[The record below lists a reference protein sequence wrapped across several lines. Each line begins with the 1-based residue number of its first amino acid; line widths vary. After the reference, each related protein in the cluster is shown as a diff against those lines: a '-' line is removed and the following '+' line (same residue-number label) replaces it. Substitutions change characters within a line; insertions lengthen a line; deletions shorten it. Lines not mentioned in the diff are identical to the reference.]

1 MVKSKIIQ
9 IILFG
14 FGLLIFIFTYL
25 SFFQKTNSNYLNETG
40 RLEKSLEQS
49 LDMKKIVKKNKDND
63 SVIEYV
69 APTFKIAEDKNASN
83 IISDLSYKNID
94 HKGNIFNINSKI
106 TKIFEDKK
114 DTNFMEVV
122 VARIFL
128 LDGRV
133 IEIFADK
140 AIYNTINYN
149 TEFVGNVHVV
159 EDETKITSNNL
170 NFIFDKNLITIYN
183 DVEYKGYNKFLT
195 ADKVDINLLNHKVN
209 VYMYDK
215 MSKVK
220 ANLRN

>member
-25 SFFQKTNSNYLNETG
+25 SFFQKTNSNYLNEAE

-49 LDMKKIVKKNKDND
+49 LDMKKIVKKDKDND
-63 SVIEYV
+63 SVIE
-69 APTFKIAEDKNASN
+69 EDKNASN

-106 TKIFEDKK
+106 TKIFEDKE
-114 DTNFMEVV
+114 DLNFMEVV

-149 TEFVGNVHVV
+149 TEFVGNVFVV
-159 EDETKITSNNL
+159 EDENKITSNNL
-170 NFIFDKNLITIYN
+170 DFIFDKNLITIYN
-183 DVEYKGYNKFLT
+183 NVKYKGYNKFLT

-209 VYMYDK
+209 VYMYNK

>member
-25 SFFQKTNSNYLNETG
+25 SFFQKTNSNYLNETE

-49 LDMKKIVKKNKDND
+49 LDMKKIVKKDKDND
-63 SVIEYV
+63 SVIE
-69 APTFKIAEDKNASN
+69 EDKNASN

-106 TKIFEDKK
+106 TKIFEDK
-114 DTNFMEVV
+114 DDLNFMEVV

-149 TEFVGNVHVV
+149 TEFVGNVLVV
-159 EDETKITSNNL
+159 ENENKITSNNL
-170 NFIFDKNLITIYN
+170 DFIFDKNLITIYN
-183 DVEYKGYNKFLT
+183 NVKYKGYNQFLS

>member
-25 SFFQKTNSNYLNETG
+25 SFFQKTNSNYLNET
-40 RLEKSLEQS
+40 ESLEQS
-49 LDMKKIVKKNKDND
+49 LDMKKIVKKDKDND
-63 SVIEYV
+63 SVIE
-69 APTFKIAEDKNASN
+69 EDKNTSN

-106 TKIFEDKK
+106 TKIFEDKE
-114 DTNFMEVV
+114 DLNFMEVV

-140 AIYNTINYN
+140 AIYNAINYN
-149 TEFVGNVHVV
+149 TKFVGNVHVV
-159 EDETKITSNNL
+159 EDENKITSNNL
-170 NFIFDKNLITIYN
+170 DFIFDKNLITIYN
-183 DVEYKGYNKFLT
+183 NVKYKGYNKFLT

-209 VYMYDK
+209 IYMYDK

>member
-25 SFFQKTNSNYLNETG
+25 SFFQKTNSNYLNETE
-40 RLEKSLEQS
+40 RLEKSLEQG
-49 LDMKKIVKKNKDND
+49 LDMKKIVKKDKDND
-63 SVIEYV
+63 SVIE
-69 APTFKIAEDKNASN
+69 EDKNASN

-106 TKIFEDKK
+106 TKIFEDKE
-114 DTNFMEVV
+114 DLNFMEVV

-149 TEFVGNVHVV
+149 TEFVGNVLVV
-159 EDETKITSNNL
+159 EDENKITSNNL
-170 NFIFDKNLITIYN
+170 DFIFDKNLITIYN
-183 DVEYKGYNKFLT
+183 NVKYKGYNKFLT

>member
-25 SFFQKTNSNYLNETG
+25 SFFQKTNSNYFNETE

-49 LDMKKIVKKNKDND
+49 LDMKKIVKKDKDND
-63 SVIEYV
+63 SVIE
-69 APTFKIAEDKNASN
+69 EDKNTSN

-106 TKIFEDKK
+106 TKIFEDKE
-114 DTNFMEVV
+114 DLNFMEVV

-149 TEFVGNVHVV
+149 TEFVGNVLVV
-159 EDETKITSNNL
+159 EDENKITSNNL
-170 NFIFDKNLITIYN
+170 DFIFDKNLITIYN
-183 DVEYKGYNKFLT
+183 NVKYKGHNKFLT

-209 VYMYDK
+209 VYMFDK

>member
-25 SFFQKTNSNYLNETG
+25 SFFQKTNSNYLNET
-40 RLEKSLEQS
+40 ESLEQS
-49 LDMKKIVKKNKDND
+49 LDMKKIVKKDKDNY
-63 SVIEYV
+63 SIIE
-69 APTFKIAEDKNASN
+69 EDKNASN

-106 TKIFEDKK
+106 TKIFEDKE
-114 DTNFMEVV
+114 DLNFMEVV
-122 VARIFL
+122 VCRIFL
-128 LDGRV
+128 LDGSV
-133 IEIFADK
+133 IEIFADR

-149 TEFVGNVHVV
+149 TEFVGNVLVV
-159 EDETKITSNNL
+159 KDENKITSNNL
-170 NFIFDKNLITIYN
+170 DFIFDKNLITIYN
-183 DVEYKGYNKFLT
+183 NVKYKGYNKFLT

-220 ANLRN
+220 VNLRN

>member
-14 FGLLIFIFTYL
+14 LGLLIFIFTYL
-25 SFFQKTNSNYLNETG
+25 SFFQKTNSNYLNETE

-49 LDMKKIVKKNKDND
+49 LDMKKIVKKDKDND

-69 APTFKIAEDKNASN
+69 APTFKIAEDKTASN

-106 TKIFEDKK
+106 TKIFEDKE
-114 DTNFMEVV
+114 DLNFMEVV

-149 TEFVGNVHVV
+149 TEFVGNVLVT
-159 EDETKITSNNL
+159 EDENKITSNNL
-170 NFIFDKNLITIYN
+170 DFIFDKNLITIYN
-183 DVEYKGYNKFLT
+183 NVKYKGYNKFLT
-195 ADKVDINLLNHKVN
+195 ADKLDINLLNHKVN

>member
-25 SFFQKTNSNYLNETG
+25 SFFQKTNSNYLNETE

-49 LDMKKIVKKNKDND
+49 LDMKKIVKKDKDND
-63 SVIEYV
+63 SVIE
-69 APTFKIAEDKNASN
+69 EDKNASN

-106 TKIFEDKK
+106 TKIFEDKE
-114 DTNFMEVV
+114 DLNFMEVV
-122 VARIFL
+122 VCRIFL

-149 TEFVGNVHVV
+149 TEFVGNVLVV
-159 EDETKITSNNL
+159 EDENKITSNNL
-170 NFIFDKNLITIYN
+170 DFIFDKNLITIYN
-183 DVEYKGYNKFLT
+183 NVKYKGYNKFLT

-209 VYMYDK
+209 VYMYNK

>member
-14 FGLLIFIFTYL
+14 FGLLIFLFTYL
-25 SFFQKTNSNYLNETG
+25 SFFQKTNSNYFNETE

-49 LDMKKIVKKNKDND
+49 LDMKKIVKKDKDND
-63 SVIEYV
+63 SVIE
-69 APTFKIAEDKNASN
+69 EGKNTSN
-83 IISDLSYKNID
+83 IISDLSYKNVD
-94 HKGNIFNINSKI
+94 HKGNIFNISSKI
-106 TKIFEDKK
+106 TKIFFDK
-114 DTNFMEVV
+114 DDLNFMEVV
-122 VARIFL
+122 VCRIFL
-128 LDGRV
+128 LNGRV

-149 TEFVGNVHVV
+149 TEFVGNVLVV
-159 EDETKITSNNL
+159 EDENKITSNNL
-170 NFIFDKNLITIYN
+170 DFIFDKNLITIYN
-183 DVEYKGYNKFLT
+183 NVKYKGHNKFLT
-195 ADKVDINLLNHKVN
+195 ADKIDINLLNHKVN

>member
-1 MVKSKIIQ
+1 MAKSKIIQ

-25 SFFQKTNSNYLNETG
+25 SFFQKTNSNYLNETE

-49 LDMKKIVKKNKDND
+49 LDMKKIVKKDKDND
-63 SVIEYV
+63 SVIE
-69 APTFKIAEDKNASN
+69 EDKNASN

-106 TKIFEDKK
+106 TKIFEDKE
-114 DTNFMEVV
+114 DLNFMEVV

-149 TEFVGNVHVV
+149 TEFVGNVLVV
-159 EDETKITSNNL
+159 EDENKITSNNL
-170 NFIFDKNLITIYN
+170 DFIFDKNLITIYN
-183 DVEYKGYNKFLT
+183 NVKYKGYNKFLT

>member
-1 MVKSKIIQ
+1 VGKSKIIQ

-25 SFFQKTNSNYLNETG
+25 SFFQKTNSNYLNETE

-49 LDMKKIVKKNKDND
+49 LDMKKIVKKDKDND
-63 SVIEYV
+63 SVIE
-69 APTFKIAEDKNASN
+69 EDKNASN

-106 TKIFEDKK
+106 TKIFEDKE
-114 DTNFMEVV
+114 DLNFMEVV

-149 TEFVGNVHVV
+149 TEFVGNVLVV
-159 EDETKITSNNL
+159 EDENKITSNNL
-170 NFIFDKNLITIYN
+170 DFIFDKNLITIYN
-183 DVEYKGYNKFLT
+183 NVKYKGYNKFLT

>member
-25 SFFQKTNSNYLNETG
+25 SFFQKTNSNYLNETE

-49 LDMKKIVKKNKDND
+49 LDMKKIVKKDKDNN
-63 SVIEYV
+63 SVIE
-69 APTFKIAEDKNASN
+69 EDKNASN

-94 HKGNIFNINSKI
+94 YKGNIFNINSKI
-106 TKIFEDKK
+106 TKIFEDKE
-114 DTNFMEVV
+114 DLNFMEVV

-149 TEFVGNVHVV
+149 TEFAGNVLVV
-159 EDETKITSNNL
+159 EDENKITSNNL
-170 NFIFDKNLITIYN
+170 DFIFDKNLITIYN
-183 DVEYKGYNKFLT
+183 NVKYKGYNKFLT

>member
-1 MVKSKIIQ
+1 MIKSKIIQ
-9 IILFG
+9 IILFS

-25 SFFQKTNSNYLNETG
+25 SFFQKTNSNYLNET
-40 RLEKSLEQS
+40 ESLEQS
-49 LDMKKIVKKNKDND
+49 LDMKKIVKKDKDND
-63 SVIEYV
+63 SVIE
-69 APTFKIAEDKNASN
+69 KDKNASN

-114 DTNFMEVV
+114 DLNFMEVV
-122 VARIFL
+122 VCRIFL
-128 LDGRV
+128 LDGSV
-133 IEIFADK
+133 IEIFSDK

-149 TEFVGNVHVV
+149 TEFVGNVLVV
-159 EDETKITSNNL
+159 KDENKITSNNL
-170 NFIFDKNLITIYN
+170 DFIFDKNLITIYN
-183 DVEYKGYNKFLT
+183 NVKYKGYNKFLT

>member
-25 SFFQKTNSNYLNETG
+25 SFFQKTNSNYLNETE

-49 LDMKKIVKKNKDND
+49 LDMKKIVKKDKDND
-63 SVIEYV
+63 SVIE
-69 APTFKIAEDKNASN
+69 EDKNASN

-106 TKIFEDKK
+106 TKIFEDKE
-114 DTNFMEVV
+114 DLNFMEVV

-149 TEFVGNVHVV
+149 TEFVGNVLVV
-159 EDETKITSNNL
+159 EDENKITSNNL
-170 NFIFDKNLITIYN
+170 DFVFDKNLITIYN
-183 DVEYKGYNKFLT
+183 NVKYKGYNKFLT

-209 VYMYDK
+209 VYMYNK

>member
-25 SFFQKTNSNYLNETG
+25 SFFQKTNSNYLNETE

-49 LDMKKIVKKNKDND
+49 LDMKKIVKKDKDND
-63 SVIEYV
+63 SVIE
-69 APTFKIAEDKNASN
+69 EDKNASN

-106 TKIFEDKK
+106 TKIFEDKE
-114 DTNFMEVV
+114 DLNFMEVV

-128 LDGRV
+128 LNGRV

-149 TEFVGNVHVV
+149 TEFVGNVLVV
-159 EDETKITSNNL
+159 EDENKITSNNL
-170 NFIFDKNLITIYN
+170 DFIFDKNLITIYN
-183 DVEYKGYNKFLT
+183 NVKYKGYNKFLT

-220 ANLRN
+220 ANIRN

>member
-1 MVKSKIIQ
+1 VIKSKIIQ

-14 FGLLIFIFTYL
+14 FGLLIFVFTYL
-25 SFFQKTNSNYLNETG
+25 SFFQKTNSNYLNET
-40 RLEKSLEQS
+40 ESLEQS
-49 LDMKKIVKKNKDND
+49 LNMKKIVKKDKDND
-63 SVIEYV
+63 IVIE
-69 APTFKIAEDKNASN
+69 EDKNASN

-106 TKIFEDKK
+106 TKIFEEKMDL
-114 DTNFMEVV
+114 NFMEVV

-128 LDGRV
+128 LDGNV

-149 TEFVGNVHVV
+149 TKFVGNVHVI
-159 EDETKITSNNL
+159 EDENKITSNNL
-170 NFIFDKNLITIYN
+170 YFIFDKNLITIYN
-183 DVEYKGYNKFLT
+183 NVKYKGHNKFLT

>member
-25 SFFQKTNSNYLNETG
+25 SFFQKTNSNYLNETE

-49 LDMKKIVKKNKDND
+49 LDMKKIVKKDKDND
-63 SVIEYV
+63 GVIE
-69 APTFKIAEDKNASN
+69 KNKNASN

-106 TKIFEDKK
+106 TKIFEDKE
-114 DTNFMEVV
+114 DLNFMEVV

-133 IEIFADK
+133 IEIFADE
-140 AIYNTINYN
+140 AIYNTTNYN
-149 TEFVGNVHVV
+149 TEFVGNVLVV
-159 EDETKITSNNL
+159 EDENKITSNNL
-170 NFIFDKNLITIYN
+170 DFIFDKNLITIYN
-183 DVEYKGYNKFLT
+183 NVKYKGYNKFLT

>member
-25 SFFQKTNSNYLNETG
+25 SFFQKTNSNYLNETE

-49 LDMKKIVKKNKDND
+49 LDMKKIVKKDKDND
-63 SVIEYV
+63 SVIE
-69 APTFKIAEDKNASN
+69 EDKNASN

-106 TKIFEDKK
+106 TKIFEDKE
-114 DTNFMEVV
+114 DLNFMEVV

-128 LDGRV
+128 LDGSV

-159 EDETKITSNNL
+159 ENENKITSNNL
-170 NFIFDKNLITIYN
+170 DFIFAKNLITIYN
-183 DVEYKGYNKFLT
+183 NVKYKGYNKFLT

>member
-25 SFFQKTNSNYLNETG
+25 SFFQKTNSNYLNETE

-49 LDMKKIVKKNKDND
+49 LDMKKIVKKDEDND
-63 SVIEYV
+63 SVIE
-69 APTFKIAEDKNASN
+69 EDKNASN

-106 TKIFEDKK
+106 TKIFEDKE
-114 DTNFMEVV
+114 DLNFMEVV

-159 EDETKITSNNL
+159 EDENKITSNNL
-170 NFIFDKNLITIYN
+170 DFIFDKNLITIYN
-183 DVEYKGYNKFLT
+183 NVKYKGYNKFLT

>member
-25 SFFQKTNSNYLNETG
+25 SFFQKTNSNYLNETE

-49 LDMKKIVKKNKDND
+49 LDMKKIVKKDKDND
-63 SVIEYV
+63 SVIE
-69 APTFKIAEDKNASN
+69 EDKSASN

-94 HKGNIFNINSKI
+94 LKGNIFNINSKI
-106 TKIFEDKK
+106 TKIFEDKE
-114 DTNFMEVV
+114 DLNFMEVV
-122 VARIFL
+122 VCRIFL
-128 LDGRV
+128 LNGRV

-149 TEFVGNVHVV
+149 TEFVGNVLVV
-159 EDETKITSNNL
+159 EGENKITSNNL
-170 NFIFDKNLITIYN
+170 DFIFDKNLITIYN
-183 DVEYKGYNKFLT
+183 NVKYKGYNKFLT

>member
-25 SFFQKTNSNYLNETG
+25 SFFQKTNSNYLNETE

-49 LDMKKIVKKNKDND
+49 LDMKKIVKKDKDND
-63 SVIEYV
+63 SVIE
-69 APTFKIAEDKNASN
+69 EDKNASN

-106 TKIFEDKK
+106 TKIFEDKE
-114 DTNFMEVV
+114 DLNFMEVV

-128 LDGRV
+128 LDGSV

-149 TEFVGNVHVV
+149 TEFVGNVLVV
-159 EDETKITSNNL
+159 EDENKITSNNL
-170 NFIFDKNLITIYN
+170 DFIFAKNLITIYN
-183 DVEYKGYNKFLT
+183 NVKYKGYNKFLT

>member
-25 SFFQKTNSNYLNETG
+25 SFFQKTNSNYLNETE

-49 LDMKKIVKKNKDND
+49 LDMKKIVKKDKDND
-63 SVIEYV
+63 SVIE
-69 APTFKIAEDKNASN
+69 EDKNASN

-106 TKIFEDKK
+106 TKIFEDKE
-114 DTNFMEVV
+114 DLNFMEVV
-122 VARIFL
+122 VCRIFL
-128 LDGRV
+128 LDGSV

-149 TEFVGNVHVV
+149 TEFVGNVFVV
-159 EDETKITSNNL
+159 EGENKITSNNL
-170 NFIFDKNLITIYN
+170 DFIFDKNLITIYN
-183 DVEYKGYNKFLT
+183 NVKYKGYNKFLT

>member
-14 FGLLIFIFTYL
+14 FGLLIFLFTYL
-25 SFFQKTNSNYLNETG
+25 SFFQKTNSNYFNETE

-49 LDMKKIVKKNKDND
+49 LDMKKIVKKDKDND
-63 SVIEYV
+63 SVIE
-69 APTFKIAEDKNASN
+69 EGKNTSN
-83 IISDLSYKNID
+83 IISDLSYKNVD
-94 HKGNIFNINSKI
+94 HKGNIFNISSKI
-106 TKIFEDKK
+106 TKIFFDK
-114 DTNFMEVV
+114 DDLNFMEVV
-122 VARIFL
+122 VCRIFL
-128 LDGRV
+128 LNGRV

-149 TEFVGNVHVV
+149 TEFVGNVLVV
-159 EDETKITSNNL
+159 EDENKITSNNL
-170 NFIFDKNLITIYN
+170 DFIFDKNLITIYN
-183 DVEYKGYNKFLT
+183 NVKYKGYNKFLA
-195 ADKVDINLLNHKVN
+195 ADMVDINLLNHKVN

>member
-25 SFFQKTNSNYLNETG
+25 SFFQKTNSIYLNETE

-49 LDMKKIVKKNKDND
+49 LDMKKIVKKDKDND
-63 SVIEYV
+63 SVIE
-69 APTFKIAEDKNASN
+69 EDKNASN

-106 TKIFEDKK
+106 TKIFEDKE
-114 DTNFMEVV
+114 DLNFMEVV

-149 TEFVGNVHVV
+149 TEFVGNVLVT
-159 EDETKITSNNL
+159 EDKIKITSNNL
-170 NFIFDKNLITIYN
+170 DFIFDKNLITIYN
-183 DVEYKGYNKFLT
+183 NVKYKGYNKFLT

>member
-25 SFFQKTNSNYLNETG
+25 SFFQKTNSIYLNETE

-49 LDMKKIVKKNKDND
+49 LDMKKIVKKDEDND
-63 SVIEYV
+63 SVIE
-69 APTFKIAEDKNASN
+69 EDKNASN

-94 HKGNIFNINSKI
+94 HRGNIFNINSKI
-106 TKIFEDKK
+106 TKIFEDKE
-114 DTNFMEVV
+114 DLNFMEVV

-128 LDGRV
+128 LDGGV

-149 TEFVGNVHVV
+149 TEFVGNVLVV
-159 EDETKITSNNL
+159 EDENKITSNNL
-170 NFIFDKNLITIYN
+170 DFIFDKNLITIYN
-183 DVEYKGYNKFLT
+183 NVKYKGYNKFLT

-220 ANLRN
+220 ANIRN

>member
-25 SFFQKTNSNYLNETG
+25 SFFQKTNSNYLNETE

-49 LDMKKIVKKNKDND
+49 LDMKKIVKKDKD
-63 SVIEYV
+63 SVIE
-69 APTFKIAEDKNASN
+69 KDKKTSN

-106 TKIFEDKK
+106 TKIFEDKE
-114 DTNFMEVV
+114 DLNFMEVV

-128 LDGRV
+128 LDGSV

-149 TEFVGNVHVV
+149 TEFVGNVLVV
-159 EDETKITSNNL
+159 KDGNKITSNNL
-170 NFIFDKNLITIYN
+170 DFIFDKNLITIYN
-183 DVEYKGYNKFLT
+183 DVKYKGYNKFLT

-220 ANLRN
+220 ANIRN

>member
-25 SFFQKTNSNYLNETG
+25 SFFQKTNSNYLNETE

-49 LDMKKIVKKNKDND
+49 LDMKKIVKKDKDND
-63 SVIEYV
+63 SVIE
-69 APTFKIAEDKNASN
+69 EDKNASN

-114 DTNFMEVV
+114 DLNFMEVV
-122 VARIFL
+122 VTRIFL

-149 TEFVGNVHVV
+149 TEFVGNVLVV
-159 EDETKITSNNL
+159 EDENKITSNNL
-170 NFIFDKNLITIYN
+170 DFIFDKNLITIYN
-183 DVEYKGYNKFLT
+183 NVKYKGYNKFLT

>member
-1 MVKSKIIQ
+1 MAKSKIIQ

-25 SFFQKTNSNYLNETG
+25 SFFQKTNSNYLNETE
-40 RLEKSLEQS
+40 RLEQS
-49 LDMKKIVKKNKDND
+49 LDMKKIVKKDKDND
-63 SVIEYV
+63 SVIE
-69 APTFKIAEDKNASN
+69 EDKNASN

-106 TKIFEDKK
+106 TKIFEDKE
-114 DTNFMEVV
+114 DLNFMEVV

-149 TEFVGNVHVV
+149 TKFVGNVLVV
-159 EDETKITSNNL
+159 EDENKITSNNL
-170 NFIFDKNLITIYN
+170 DFIFDKNLITIYN
-183 DVEYKGYNKFLT
+183 NVKYKGYNKFLT

>member
-9 IILFG
+9 IILFS

-25 SFFQKTNSNYLNETG
+25 SFFQKTNSNYLNETV

-49 LDMKKIVKKNKDND
+49 LDMKKIVKKDKDND

-69 APTFKIAEDKNASN
+69 APTFKIAEDKTASN

-106 TKIFEDKK
+106 TKIFEDKE
-114 DTNFMEVV
+114 DLNFMEVV

-183 DVEYKGYNKFLT
+183 DVKYKGYNKLLM
-195 ADKVDINLLNHKVN
+195 ADKVNINLLDQKINI
-209 VYMYDK
+209 YMDNE
-215 MSKVK
+215 MNKVK
-220 ANLRN
+220 INLKN

>member
-1 MVKSKIIQ
+1 MGKSKIIQ

-14 FGLLIFIFTYL
+14 FGLLIFLFTYL
-25 SFFQKTNSNYLNETG
+25 SFFQKTNSNYLNETE
-40 RLEKSLEQS
+40 RWKNSLEQS
-49 LDMKKIVKKNKDND
+49 LDMKKIVKKDKDND
-63 SVIEYV
+63 SVIE
-69 APTFKIAEDKNASN
+69 EDKKTSN

-106 TKIFEDKK
+106 TKIFEDKE
-114 DTNFMEVV
+114 DLNFMEVV

-149 TEFVGNVHVV
+149 TEFVGNVLVV
-159 EDETKITSNNL
+159 EDENKITSNNL
-170 NFIFDKNLITIYN
+170 DFIFDKNLITIYN
-183 DVEYKGYNKFLT
+183 DVKYKGYNKFLT

-215 MSKVK
+215 MGKVK

>member
-25 SFFQKTNSNYLNETG
+25 SFFQKTNSNYLNETE

-49 LDMKKIVKKNKDND
+49 LDMKKIVKNNKDND
-63 SVIEYV
+63 SVIE
-69 APTFKIAEDKNASN
+69 EDKNTSN

-94 HKGNIFNINSKI
+94 HKGNIFSINSKV

-114 DTNFMEVV
+114 DLNFMEVV
-122 VARIFL
+122 VTKIFL
-128 LDGRV
+128 SDGRV
-133 IEIFADK
+133 IKIFADK

-149 TEFVGNVHVV
+149 TKFVGNVLVV
-159 EDETKITSNNL
+159 EDENKITSNNL
-170 NFIFDKNLITIYN
+170 DFIFDKNLITIYN
-183 DVEYKGYNKFLT
+183 NVKYKGYNKFLT

-220 ANLRN
+220 ANVRN

>member
-1 MVKSKIIQ
+1 VVKSKIIQ

-25 SFFQKTNSNYLNETG
+25 SFFQKTNSNYLNETE

-49 LDMKKIVKKNKDND
+49 LDMKKIVKKDKDND
-63 SVIEYV
+63 SVIE
-69 APTFKIAEDKNASN
+69 EDKNASN

-106 TKIFEDKK
+106 TKIFEDKE
-114 DTNFMEVV
+114 DLNFMEVV

-149 TEFVGNVHVV
+149 TEFVGNVLVV
-159 EDETKITSNNL
+159 EDENKITSNNL
-170 NFIFDKNLITIYN
+170 DFIFDKNLITIYN
-183 DVEYKGYNKFLT
+183 DVKYKGYNKFLT

>member
-25 SFFQKTNSNYLNETG
+25 SFFQKTNSNYLNETE

-49 LDMKKIVKKNKDND
+49 LDMKKIVKKDKDND
-63 SVIEYV
+63 SVIE
-69 APTFKIAEDKNASN
+69 EDKNASN

-106 TKIFEDKK
+106 TKIFEDKE
-114 DTNFMEVV
+114 DLNFMEVV
-122 VARIFL
+122 VCRIFL
-128 LDGRV
+128 LDGSV

-149 TEFVGNVHVV
+149 TEFVGNVLVV
-159 EDETKITSNNL
+159 EDENKITSNNL
-170 NFIFDKNLITIYN
+170 DFIFDKNLITIYN
-183 DVEYKGYNKFLT
+183 NVKYKGYNKFLT
-195 ADKVDINLLNHKVN
+195 ADRVDINLLNHKVN
-209 VYMYDK
+209 VYMYNK

>member
-25 SFFQKTNSNYLNETG
+25 SFFQKTNSNYLNETE

-49 LDMKKIVKKNKDND
+49 LDMKKIVKKDKDND
-63 SVIEYV
+63 SVIE
-69 APTFKIAEDKNASN
+69 EDKNVSS
-83 IISDLSYKNID
+83 IISDLNYKNID

-114 DTNFMEVV
+114 DLNFMEVV
-122 VARIFL
+122 VTRIFL

-149 TEFVGNVHVV
+149 TEFVDNVLVV
-159 EDETKITSNNL
+159 EDENKITSNNL
-170 NFIFDKNLITIYN
+170 DFIFDKNLITIYN
-183 DVEYKGYNKFLT
+183 NVKYKGYNKFLT

>member
-25 SFFQKTNSNYLNETG
+25 SFFQKTNSNYLNETE

-49 LDMKKIVKKNKDND
+49 LDMKKIVKKDKNND
-63 SVIEYV
+63 SVIE
-69 APTFKIAEDKNASN
+69 EDKNASN

-94 HKGNIFNINSKI
+94 YKGNIFNINSKI
-106 TKIFEDKK
+106 TKIFEDKE
-114 DTNFMEVV
+114 DLNFMEVV

-133 IEIFADK
+133 IEIFADE

-149 TEFVGNVHVV
+149 TEFVGNVFVV
-159 EDETKITSNNL
+159 EDENKITSNNL
-170 NFIFDKNLITIYN
+170 DFIFDKNLITIYN
-183 DVEYKGYNKFLT
+183 DVKYKGYNKFLT

>member
-25 SFFQKTNSNYLNETG
+25 SFFQKTNSNYLNETE

-49 LDMKKIVKKNKDND
+49 LDMKKIVKKDKDND
-63 SVIEYV
+63 SVIE
-69 APTFKIAEDKNASN
+69 EDKNASN

-149 TEFVGNVHVV
+149 TEFVGNVLVV
-159 EDETKITSNNL
+159 EGENKITSNNL
-170 NFIFDKNLITIYN
+170 DFIFDKNLITIYN
-183 DVEYKGYNKFLT
+183 NVKYKGYNKFLT

-215 MSKVK
+215 MNKVK
-220 ANLRN
+220 ANVKN

>member
-25 SFFQKTNSNYLNETG
+25 SFFQKTNSNYLNETE

-49 LDMKKIVKKNKDND
+49 LDMKKIVKKDKDND
-63 SVIEYV
+63 SVIE
-69 APTFKIAEDKNASN
+69 EDKNASN

-106 TKIFEDKK
+106 TKIFEDKE
-114 DTNFMEVV
+114 DLNFMEVV

-140 AIYNTINYN
+140 AIYNTTNYN
-149 TEFVGNVHVV
+149 TEFVGNVLVV
-159 EDETKITSNNL
+159 EDENKITSNNL
-170 NFIFDKNLITIYN
+170 DFIFVKNLITIYN
-183 DVEYKGYNKFLT
+183 NVKYKGYNKFLT

>member
-1 MVKSKIIQ
+1 MGKSKIIQ

-25 SFFQKTNSNYLNETG
+25 SFFQKTNSNYLNETE

-49 LDMKKIVKKNKDND
+49 LDMKKIVKKDKDND
-63 SVIEYV
+63 SVIE
-69 APTFKIAEDKNASN
+69 EDKKTSN
-83 IISDLSYKNID
+83 IISDLNYKNID

-106 TKIFEDKK
+106 TKIFEDKE
-114 DTNFMEVV
+114 DLNFMEVV

-149 TEFVGNVHVV
+149 TEFVGNVLVV
-159 EDETKITSNNL
+159 EDENKITSNNL
-170 NFIFDKNLITIYN
+170 DFIFDKNLITIYN
-183 DVEYKGYNKFLT
+183 NVKYKGYNKFLM

-215 MSKVK
+215 MGKVK